1 MEEQPLPRW
10 LRATEFAAE
19 QHGAISVGQLAA
31 LGIGRASIEKALGSG
46 RLRRLHH
53 GVYAFSPVDLS
64 LHGQC
69 LAAVLGGGPGAL
81 LSHYSAAWLWGLL
94 STQPVP
100 VHVTGPH
107 PRKHRGEIV
116 VHRSRTLI
124 DEDRGFEELI
134 PVTSVARTQLDLA
147 PLVRFS
153 SLRRALKRSE
163 ELGFFDL
170 PAVESVLDRNRGHRG
185 NRPLRRALGIYEPPR
200 FTRSGTEDYFV
211 SLVEGTGLPRPAT
224 NWVEAGHELD
234 VYWPELR
241 FAVELD
247 VFETHGTRQSF
258 EDDRMRDEELKLA
271 GIELIRVTGRR
282 LEREPRRVIERVA
295 RLLEQ
300 RRRQLA

>member
-31 LGIGRASIEKALGSG
+31 LRIGRASIEKALGSG

-94 STQPVP
+94 STGPVP

-153 SLRRALKRSE
+153 QLRRALKRSE
-163 ELGFFDL
+163 ELKLFDL
-170 PAVESVLDRNRGHRG
+170 PAVLSVLDRNKGHRG
-185 NRPLRRALGIYEPPR
+185 NKPLRRALALYEPPR
-200 FTRSGTEDYFV
+200 FTRSQTEDYFV
-211 SLVEGTGLPRPAT
+211 ALVESAGLPRPAT
-224 NWVEAGHELD
+224 NWVEAGHEID

-241 FAVELD
+241 FGVEID
-247 VFETHGTRQSF
+247 TFATHGTHQSF
-258 EDDRMRDEELKLA
+258 EDDRVRREDLKLA
-271 GIELIRVTGRR
+271 GIEMTQVTDKR
-282 LEREPRRVIERVA
+282 LEREPDRVVDRVA

-300 RRRQLA
+300 RRRHLA